1 MYSKLYIKVNGNDW
15 KRIRFSL
22 DFVRHPKNVIRMIV
36 SKEMPSTVNKNAFM
50 VSPAFVFLYAM
61 VVCSSLSEGGA
72 CLIDLRKRK
81 RAGEGS

>member
-1 MYSKLYIKVNGNDW
+1 M
-15 KRIRFSL
+15 RFSL
-22 DFVRHPKNVIRMIV
+22 DFVLHPKNVIRIMV

-72 CLIDLRKRK
+72 YLIDLREKKKSR
-81 RAGEGS
+81 